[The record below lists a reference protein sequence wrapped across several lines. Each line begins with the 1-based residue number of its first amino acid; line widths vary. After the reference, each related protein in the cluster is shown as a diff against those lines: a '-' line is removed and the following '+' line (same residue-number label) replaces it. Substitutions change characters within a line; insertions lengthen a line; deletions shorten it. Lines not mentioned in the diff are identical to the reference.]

1 MAHALYGYDGPCKN
15 IHGHTYVL
23 SVTLKG
29 KVLHKLGHPKD
40 GMVIDFTDFKKIVNE
55 TVCEIF
61 DHSLVLNANSPHM
74 EIEGLKENFEK
85 LNYVLYQPSCEN
97 LLIDFMSRISS
108 ALPESV
114 SISNLK
120 LEETPTSY
128 AEWFAGDN

>member
-1 MAHALYGYDGPCKN
+1 MAHALYGYDGPFKN